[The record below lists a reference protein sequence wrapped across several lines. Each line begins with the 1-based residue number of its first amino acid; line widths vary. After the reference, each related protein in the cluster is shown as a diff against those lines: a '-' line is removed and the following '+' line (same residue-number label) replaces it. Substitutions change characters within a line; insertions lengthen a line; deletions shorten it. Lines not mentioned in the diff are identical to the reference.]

1 VFSGELKCW
10 NILRSEQTDWEEK
23 PIGAV
28 FGDPVNYSNYMMFGT
43 GGFYQEII
51 PLSKQK
57 GRIDMD
63 VDGFYTAG
71 ARLYF
76 NAEQVANDG
85 LLIRDG
91 VHVKIKGRLPLNPYL
106 IWTATPEILGISEL
120 TTPRIFAET
129 ADRLFTEKFG
139 LPLEETCY

>member
-10 NILRSEQTDWEEK
+10 NVLRSEHTDWEEN

-28 FGDPVNYSNYMMFGT
+28 FGDPINYSNYMMFGT

-57 GRIDMD
+57 GHIDMD

-91 VHVKIKGRLPLNPYL
+91 VHVKVKGRLPLNPYL
-106 IWTATPEILGISEL
+106 LWTATPEILGISEL

-129 ADRLFTEKFG
+129 SDRLFTEKFG